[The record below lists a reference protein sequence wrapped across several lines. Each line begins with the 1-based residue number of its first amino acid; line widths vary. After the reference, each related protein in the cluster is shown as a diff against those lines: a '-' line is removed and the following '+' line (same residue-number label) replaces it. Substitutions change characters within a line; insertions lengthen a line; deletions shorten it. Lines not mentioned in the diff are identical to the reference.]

1 MPLFIKCRR
10 CRFSV
15 DQPLGLAG
23 AILSASIALVSC
35 GPEAGGEAA
44 GDRRIG
50 AGGPDE
56 SEGPSLGTT
65 FAELREVPPPTG
77 RGSMTPYLS
86 AGREGTVYLSWQEPD
101 ERGHAVRMAELSAS
115 GWSEPHTIARG
126 EDFFVNW
133 ADFPSIVELPDGSLA
148 AHWLQREGPG
158 TYAYGVRIAR
168 SGDGGESW
176 SAPVTPHLDGT
187 LTEHG
192 FVSLFPAAEG
202 ALAAV
207 WLDGRDFAQAATGG
221 PLEGDMSLR
230 YAEIG
235 DDGAPRNQTLLD
247 ARACDCCQTSAGLTS
262 EGPVLV
268 YRDRSE
274 SEIRDISVVR
284 RVGSEWTAPATL
296 HADGWYMPAC
306 PVNGPAVAAKEERV
320 AVAWYTGAADEPK
333 VQVAFSG
340 DAGASFGPP
349 LRIDQGKPLGRVD
362 VVLLPDGSA
371 LVLWLET
378 GEEGARV
385 TARRVRAD
393 GATSTAATV
402 ALTDV
407 SRSSGF
413 PRMMVLGNDV
423 ILAWTDTGPDGSVH
437 AAVASL
443 PLRSEVDRPR
453 RR

>member
-1 MPLFIKCRR
+1 MPFFMKCRR

-15 DQPLGLAG
+15 HQPLGQAG
-23 AILSASIALVSC
+23 AILAASIALLSC
-35 GPEAGGEAA
+35 GPGASSEASG
-44 GDRRIG
+44 
-50 AGGPDE
+50 
-56 SEGPSLGTT
+56 LGTT

-101 ERGHAVRMAELSAS
+101 ETGHAVRMAELSAS

-148 AHWLQREGPG
+148 AHWLQREGPR

-168 SGDGGESW
+168 SADGGETW
-176 SAPVTPHLDGT
+176 SDPVTPHLDGT

-192 FVSLFPAAEG
+192 FVSLFPAVDG
-202 ALAAV
+202 ALAVV
-207 WLDGRDFAQAATGG
+207 WLDGRNFAEPADGG
-221 PLEGDMSLR
+221 PLDGDMSLR
-230 YAEIG
+230 YAQIG
-235 DDGAPRNQTLLD
+235 VDGAPRNQTLLD
-247 ARACDCCQTSAGLTS
+247 ARACDCCQTSAALTS

-274 SEIRDISVVR
+274 GEIRDISVVR
-284 RVGSEWTAPATL
+284 LVGSEWTAPATI

-306 PVNGPAVAAKEERV
+306 PVNGPAVAAKDERV
-320 AVAWYTGAADEPK
+320 AVAWYTGANEVPK

-340 DAGASFGPP
+340 DAGKTFGEPI
-349 LRIDQGKPLGRVD
+349 RVDEGTPLGRVD
-362 VVLLPDGSA
+362 AMLLDDGAA
-371 LVLWLET
+371 LVVWLET
-378 GEEGARV
+378 TARGAAVR
-385 TARRVRAD
+385 ARRVRPD
-393 GATSTAATV
+393 GEASVPATV

-413 PRMMVLGNDV
+413 PRMTALGNDV
-423 ILAWTDTGPDGSVH
+423 ILAWTDTGPDGSVR
-437 AAVASL
+437 AVVATL
-443 PLRSEVDRPR
+443 PID
-453 RR
+453 

>member
-1 MPLFIKCRR
+1 MLFFMKGRK

-15 DQPLGLAG
+15 NQPLSQAG
-23 AILSASIALVSC
+23 AIFAASIALVSC
-35 GPEAGGEAA
+35 GPEASGEAA
-44 GDRRIG
+44 G
-50 AGGPDE
+50 
-56 SEGPSLGTT
+56 LGTT

-77 RGSMTPYLS
+77 PGSMTPYLS

-168 SGDGGESW
+168 SVDGGETW
-176 SAPVTPHLDGT
+176 SQPVTPHLDGT

-192 FVSLFPAAEG
+192 FVSLFPAADG
-202 ALAAV
+202 ALAVV
-207 WLDGRDFAQAATGG
+207 WLDGRNFADAAEGG

-235 DDGAPRNQTLLD
+235 VDGAPRNQTLLD
-247 ARACDCCQTSAGLTS
+247 DRACDCCQTSAALTS

-284 RVGSEWTAPATL
+284 LVGSEWTAPATI
-296 HADGWYMPAC
+296 HADEWYMPAC

-320 AVAWYTGAADEPK
+320 AVAWYTGARDEPK

-340 DAGASFGPP
+340 DAGKTFGEPIRVDEGRP
-349 LRIDQGKPLGRVD
+349 MGRVD
-362 VVLLPDGSA
+362 AVLLDDGEA
-371 LVLWLET
+371 LVVWLET
-378 GEEGARV
+378 TDRGAVVR
-385 TARRVRAD
+385 ARRVRSD
-393 GATSTAATV
+393 GTASVPASV
-402 ALTDV
+402 AVTEM
-407 SRSSGF
+407 SRASGF
-413 PRMMVLGNDV
+413 PRMTARGNDV
-423 ILAWTDTGPDGSVH
+423 ILAWTDTAEEGTVR

-443 PLRSEVDRPR
+443 ALD
-453 RR
+453 

>member
-1 MPLFIKCRR
+1 MPFFIKCRR
-10 CRFSV
+10 SRFSV
-15 DQPLGLAG
+15 HQPLGQAG
-23 AILSASIALVSC
+23 AILAASIALLSC
-35 GPEAGGEAA
+35 GPEVGGEAA
-44 GDRRIG
+44 G
-50 AGGPDE
+50 
-56 SEGPSLGTT
+56 LGST
-65 FAELREVPPPTG
+65 FTGLREVPPPTG
-77 RGSMTPYLS
+77 RGSVTPYLS

-101 ERGHAVRMAELSAS
+101 ESGHAVRMAELSAS

-168 SGDGGESW
+168 STDGGESW
-176 SAPVTPHLDGT
+176 SAPITPHVDGT

-192 FVSLFPAAEG
+192 FVSLFSAADG

-207 WLDGRDFAQAATGG
+207 WLDGRNFAEAAEGG

-235 DDGAPRNQTLLD
+235 LAGAPRNQTLLD
-247 ARACDCCQTSAGLTS
+247 ARACDCCQTSAALTS

-284 RVGSEWTAPATL
+284 LVGSEWTAPATI

-333 VQVAFSG
+333 VQVAFSE
-340 DAGASFGPP
+340 DAGASFGEPI
-349 LRIDQGKPLGRVD
+349 RVDEGTPLGRVD
-362 VVLLPDGSA
+362 AMLLEDGAA
-371 LVLWLET
+371 LVVWLET
-378 GEEGARV
+378 TDRGAEVR
-385 TARRVRAD
+385 ARRVRPD
-393 GATSTAATV
+393 GETSVPATV
-402 ALTDV
+402 AVTDV

-413 PRMMVLGNDV
+413 PRMAALGDDV
-423 ILAWTDTGPDGSVH
+423 ILAWTDTGPDGSVR
-437 AAVASL
+437 AVIATL
-443 PLRSEVDRPR
+443 PLD
-453 RR
+453 

>member
-1 MPLFIKCRR
+1 MPFFMKCRR

-15 DQPLGLAG
+15 NQPLGQAG
-23 AILSASIALVSC
+23 AILAASIALVSC
-35 GPEAGGEAA
+35 GPEASGEAA
-44 GDRRIG
+44 G
-50 AGGPDE
+50 
-56 SEGPSLGTT
+56 LGTT

-86 AGREGTVYLSWQEPD
+86 AGSEGTVYLSWQEPD

-126 EDFFVNW
+126 ENFFVNW

-168 SGDGGESW
+168 STDGGLSW
-176 SAPVTPHLDGT
+176 SDPVTPHLDGT

-192 FVSLFPAAEG
+192 FVSLFPAADG

-207 WLDGRDFAQAATGG
+207 WLDGRNFAEAAEGG

-235 DDGAPRNQTLLD
+235 VDGAPRRQTLLD
-247 ARACDCCQTSAGLTS
+247 ARSCDCCQTSAALTS
-262 EGPVLV
+262 KGPVLV

-284 RVGSEWTAPATL
+284 LVGSEWTAPATI

-320 AVAWYTGAADEPK
+320 AVAWYTAANDEPK
-333 VQVAFSG
+333 VLVAFSG

-349 LRIDQGKPLGRVD
+349 LRMDEGQPLGRVD
-362 VVLLPDGSA
+362 VALLPDGSA
-371 LVLWLET
+371 LVVWLET
-378 GEEGARV
+378 AEEGARI

-393 GATSTAATV
+393 GTMSTAATV

-413 PRMMVLGNDV
+413 PRMTLRGDDLVM
-423 ILAWTDTGPDGSVH
+423 AWTDTGPDGSVR
-437 AAVASL
+437 AAVATL
-443 PLRSEVDRPR
+443 PAE
-453 RR
+453 